1 VTKRGPRIGVYKV
14 KFASRVPFNV
24 GKNTT
29 ANFDQSA
36 GGSSESSRVALNRVR
51 DPNALPSQILGRI
64 TAQGQVYVLNLNGAL
79 FGGSSQ
85 IKVGSL
91 IVSLLAFR
99 QRLEPRQK
107 KRGPPCPHLKRRSMR
122 PSAVRVSNLKSRSN
136 DGNVTFVLQILYDIA
151 SQKKPA

>member
-1 VTKRGPRIGVYKV
+1 
-14 KFASRVPFNV
+14 VPFNV
-24 GKNTT
+24 GKNTR

-36 GGSSESSRVALNRVR
+36 GGSSASSRVALNRVT

-107 KRGPPCPHLKRRSMR
+107 KTWASM
-122 PSAVRVSNLKSRSN
+122 PTPQTPVHAPISGQSVE
-136 DGNVTFVLQILYDIA
+136 
-151 SQKKPA
+151 SQFAKQ